1 MASQPFDYYKSKNVE
16 YDYVLQATVKVKEF
30 TSNDTL
36 SLLLN
41 DEDLL
46 GMYFPQVGLGRVY
59 SKFEYFDDKLHFTF
73 GISLVDA
80 RDTVNSKIL
89 EQDIKDFLISLNK
102 NLEQEPK
109 LKIKEGDI
117 KVEILSENKEL
128 VDNLDK
134 KLVTEGT
141 LSFSKANEI
150 QSLVLTSDGIV
161 EQYRNQHLCNTIP
174 FSKLGVIRE
183 CKGLLANGYTLTL
196 SGWSDLKTEAMIN
209 DKLNDDNQLPLDNPD
224 KTKEDLRQE
233 IKDVEEIQ
241 DLKDELDAKV
251 DMLYEDDT
259 DSNEYVVVIYTNIND
274 KYEPDVLLNSEDG
287 SIADDIDTA
296 NRFNEETANK
306 LADIFT
312 DKNRTDDNMPKF
324 IAKAVKVSD
333 LDNLKGL
340 YENRI
345 YGSDTPITEDLS
357 GEFPSSKFT
366 SEPKTANQLSLVNI
380 EKDLSIE
387 QIAWL
392 QAHIGSIYEIEDGLR
407 NFAKSLD
414 LGDEPIISLDKYFN
428 KLESSLKGEE

>member
-16 YDYVLQATVKVKEF
+16 YDYVLQAVIKVKEF

-36 SLLLN
+36 CILLN

-59 SKFEYFDDKLHFTF
+59 SKFEYYDDKLHFTF

-117 KVEILSENKEL
+117 KVEILSENREL

-134 KLVTEGT
+134 KLVTEGI
-141 LSFSKANEI
+141 LSFNKANET

-196 SGWSDLKTEAMIN
+196 SNWNELKTEAVIN
-209 DKLNDDNQLPLDNPD
+209 DKLNDENQISLDNPD
-224 KTKEDLRQE
+224 ETKEDLRQE

-241 DLKDELDAKV
+241 DLKDELEAKV

-259 DSNEYVVVIYTNIND
+259 SSDEYVVVIYTNING
-274 KYEPDVLLNSEDG
+274 KYEPDVLLNNENG

-296 NRFNEETANK
+296 NRFNVETANK

-312 DKNRTDDNMPKF
+312 DKNRTGDNMPKF
-324 IAKAVKVSD
+324 IAKAIKVSD
-333 LDNLKGL
+333 LDTLNGL
-340 YENRI
+340 YENRV
-345 YGSDTPITEDLS
+345 YGNDTPLTEDLS
-357 GEFPSSKFT
+357 GEFPSSEFT
-366 SEPKTANQLSLVNI
+366 SEPKTSNQLSLVNI